1 MATTYSR
8 PALPDTTHRSASQ
21 LISTYTEII
30 FAQVSEGY
38 RSPLRG
44 NMASST
50 LGTVSPPR
58 LLQDLIASFTTN
70 KSTSTRQLYDLRL
83 ELDHQCLRLAA
94 GINLDPQEDAT
105 SDVNSVKELAVFL
118 SGALNQ
124 CGFPGR
130 SLFETIQLRALISSL
145 ALLHHLGVTT
155 LATETWDKLKTDNI
169 PARFQ
174 TIAFQSKSKSTL
186 AERIRY
192 APNVYLIQLVSQ
204 YLSFIRRGDS
214 SLPSIVGPA
223 IKLVFAGIAVVGEI

>member
-1 MATTYSR
+1 M
-8 PALPDTTHRSASQ
+8 
-21 LISTYTEII
+21 I
-30 FAQVSEGY
+30 FSQVSEGY

-50 LGTVSPPR
+50 LGSVSPPS
-58 LLQDLIASFTTN
+58 LSQGLIASFTTN

-94 GINLDPQEDAT
+94 GIKPDPQEDAT

-130 SLFETIQLRALISSL
+130 FLFETIQLRALISSL

-155 LATETWDKLKTDNI
+155 LAKETLDKLKTDNI

-186 AERIRY
+186 TERIRY

-223 IKLVFAGIAVVGEI
+223 IKLVFAGIAVVGQI

>member
-1 MATTYSR
+1 M
-8 PALPDTTHRSASQ
+8 
-21 LISTYTEII
+21 I
-30 FAQVSEGY
+30 FAQVSESY
-38 RSPLRG
+38 RPPLRG
-44 NMASST
+44 SMANSS
-50 LGTVSPPR
+50 LGTVSPSR
-58 LLQDLIASFTTN
+58 HSQDLIASFTTN

-83 ELDHQCLRLAA
+83 ELDHQCLRLTA

-130 SLFETIQLRALISSL
+130 FLFETIQLRALISSL

-174 TIAFQSKSKSTL
+174 TIAFQLNSKSTL
-186 AERIRY
+186 EERIRY

-204 YLSFIRRGDS
+204 YLSSIRRGDS